1 MKRFLI
7 VLLLLILLAGLATP
21 FVIKSFK
28 DYSGTEESTTDVIT
42 EPSIETTDNAADE
55 STTAETTTEEPTTF
69 TPTPSIPEGNS
80 GTILG
85 TSSKG
90 YDIIEVNGLTYINGI
105 LVVNKTYS
113 VPAGYNPGAL
123 TAECKNAFREMQSAA
138 DELGLSLTV
147 CSGFRSYETQKN
159 LYNKYCEKDGKAL
172 ADTYSARPGHS
183 EHQTGL
189 AIDVNS
195 VKQSFKDTP
204 EGKWL
209 KENCH
214 KYGFILRYPEDKQ
227 SVTGYSYEP
236 WHIRYVGKTA
246 AKDIYESGL
255 CLEEYLG
262 IKSVYAN
269 SYQEETTAKP
279 VVPETTTKAP
289 VQETTTK
296 PLVQETTTK
305 APVQETTTV
314 VQETTTAV
322 QETTTAVQETTTV
335 VQETTTVVETT
346 AATEETTAAD
356 TPE

>member
-7 VLLLLILLAGLATP
+7 VLLLLILLAGIATP
-21 FVIKSFK
+21 FIIKSFK
-28 DYSGTEESTTDVIT
+28 DDSGTGDGTTDIIT
-42 EPSIETTDNAADE
+42 EPAPESTSETETDE

-69 TPTPSIPEGNS
+69 TPTPSIPTGQT
-80 GTILG
+80 GTVVG

-90 YDIIEVNGLTYINGI
+90 YDIIEVNGLTYVNGI
-105 LVVNKTYS
+105 LIVNKTYT
-113 VPAGYNPGAL
+113 VPQSYNPGAL
-123 TAECKNAFREMQSAA
+123 TAECKKAFNEMKSAA
-138 DELGLSLTV
+138 DELGLYLTV
-147 CSGFRSYETQKN
+147 CSGFRSYETQKG
-159 LYNKYCEKDGKAL
+159 LYEKYCKKDGKEL

-195 VKQSFKDTP
+195 VKQSFANTP

-214 KYGFILRYPEDKQ
+214 KYGFILRYTEDKQ
-227 SVTGYSYEP
+227 SKTGYSYEP
-236 WHIRYVGKTA
+236 WHIRYVGKAA

-262 IKSVYAN
+262 ISSQYT
-269 SYQEETTAKP
+269 YDYEIETTKP

-296 PLVQETTTK
+296 APVQETTTK
-305 APVQETTTV
+305 PVAQETTTAPVQETTTV
-314 VQETTTAV
+314 AETTT
-322 QETTTAVQETTTV
+322 

-346 AATEETTAAD
+346 TEVVQETTTEAPTQA
-356 TPE
+356 E